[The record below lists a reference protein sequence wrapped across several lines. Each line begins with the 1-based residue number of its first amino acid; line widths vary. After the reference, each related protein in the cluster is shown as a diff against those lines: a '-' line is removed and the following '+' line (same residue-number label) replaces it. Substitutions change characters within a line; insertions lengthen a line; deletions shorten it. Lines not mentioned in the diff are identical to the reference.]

1 MFAGQEGG
9 SDDGLMIMPRGSDV
23 TTAPLP
29 GWRAPSVPATT
40 TSQPLKTHA
49 PQKATLK
56 APRFAPSVASASAAS
71 RSTAAGQPSFAGNI
85 LSNAA
90 TSDSATPGNVAGHSI
105 LGPPPAGIFRPAGV
119 GVFPPLPNTSNFTA
133 SRTQEA
139 PATEVPPVPVV
150 PGVPPNIQG
159 LPLNGPAPITAPST
173 GDHAVPLINEVP
185 PLNSPPIIQSPA
197 GHSLRQGRIAAP
209 APGTSG
215 FRASVEADAPG
226 WIGPYMGRTD
236 LLPSGTEQSPTPAPS
251 VQLPRDFTAWWDPL
265 VKQQAGLAPAGLPV
279 DVTSLVQQALVHS
292 PKVQVLQADPEVQ
305 LRVVKQEEAVF
316 DWRAFL
322 DTKYDDL
329 NDPVGNTLTTGNN
342 DTRFVDNK
350 TNGAAGLKR
359 KTTAG
364 GEFKISQQLGHEYNN
379 SRFLLPNPQT
389 TSRLELSFRQPLMN
403 HAGVQYNQNQIVLAR
418 INANMTSDE
427 SLEELQSHLFSV
439 AEAYW
444 KLYRARAEFFQRQ
457 KLLTS
462 AQKVL
467 TTLEGRNQV
476 DTIPRQILRAR
487 AAVARAESRMQRAV
501 TDIRNAESQL
511 RLLVNDPEMLNSGP
525 VEFMPTETPAVMP
538 SPVGLRESLQSAL
551 VNRPDISEAIREMR
565 AAGVRM
571 GVSKNEM
578 LPKLDFIVTSY
589 VAGLQNNA
597 QIIDSITD
605 QYTLARP
612 GYTVGLEF
620 EVPLGNRMAKAKLEQ
635 RQWEL
640 KRAINSFRTTV
651 ETSLTEV
658 EISSREVETSWREL
672 LGKYSAMLAAQNEV
686 SYLQDRF
693 SVLPMVEESSMLL
706 LEDLLDG
713 YERLADE
720 ESAFAQAE
728 ANYALSIIQLRR
740 ATGTLMRSRHD
751 APELQPDETEWMQ
764 TRADVAATDAEAR
777 SGVAR
782 NAAKTAG
789 KSTPSNNNVIP
800 ASSAK
805 GTPSA
810 PIRSASG
817 SKTLV
822 PNEPSAADAEAPKAE
837 WAQPVGRRPGESAE
851 PLIPS
856 RPRSKTGHSFGQ
868 NNSR

>member
-1 MFAGQEGG
+1 M
-9 SDDGLMIMPRGSDV
+9 
-23 TTAPLP
+23 
-29 GWRAPSVPATT
+29 
-40 TSQPLKTHA
+40 
-49 PQKATLK
+49 
-56 APRFAPSVASASAAS
+56 
-71 RSTAAGQPSFAGNI
+71 
-85 LSNAA
+85 
-90 TSDSATPGNVAGHSI
+90 
-105 LGPPPAGIFRPAGV
+105 
-119 GVFPPLPNTSNFTA
+119 FPPLPNEARAATL
-133 SRTQEA
+133 RTQDA
-139 PATEVPPVPVV
+139 PTTAVPPVPVV
-150 PGVPPNIQG
+150 PGSPVQQ
-159 LPLNGPAPITAPST
+159 LPLSGPAPITPPPNNE
-173 GDHAVPLINEVP
+173 HAVPLISGVP
-185 PLNSPPIIQSPA
+185 PLNSPPIAQPPA
-197 GHSLRQGRIAAP
+197 GHSLRQGRISAP

-215 FRASVEADAPG
+215 FRATVEADAPG

-236 LLPSGTEQSPTPAPS
+236 MLPAGTEQSPTPAPS

-265 VKQQAGLAPAGLPV
+265 VKQQAGLAPSGLPV
-279 DVTSLVQQALVHS
+279 DVTSLVQQALIHS

-359 KTTAG
+359 KTTTG
-364 GEFKISQQLGHEYNN
+364 GEFKVSQQIGHEYNN

-457 KLLTS
+457 KLLSS

-511 RLLVNDPEMLNSGP
+511 RLLVNDPEMLNNGP

-578 LPKLDFIVTSY
+578 LPKLDFIVSSY

-605 QYTLARP
+605 QYSLARP

-658 EISSREVETSWREL
+658 EISSREVETAWREL

-693 SVLPMVEESSMLL
+693 NVLPMVEESSMLL

-720 ESAFAQAE
+720 ESAFVQAE

-764 TRADVAATDAEAR
+764 TRADVAAADAEAR

-782 NAAKTAG
+782 STSKTLAAANRKSSETNSGPVGTIPTSSVPAG
-789 KSTPSNNNVIP
+789 NSKAGSQKIP
-800 ASSAK
+800 V
-805 GTPSA
+805 
-810 PIRSASG
+810 RSASTA
-817 SKTLV
+817 KPLA

-837 WAQPVGRRPGESAE
+837 WAQPVGRRPDETAQ

-856 RPRSKTGHSFGQ
+856 RPRPKTGHSFG
-868 NNSR
+868 NNGSR